1 MRGANN
7 KMRSSDIEIVKAL
20 YTTDRTH
27 LRLSPNWKLLR
38 RVDKGEG
45 ADVSL
50 LLDYTHIV
58 GTGS

>member
-7 KMRSSDIEIVKAL
+7 KIVLSDIEIVKAL

-45 ADVSL
+45 EHVSL
-50 LLDYTHIV
+50 
-58 GTGS
+58 

>member
-7 KMRSSDIEIVKAL
+7 KMRSSDIEIVKEL

-27 LRLSPNWKLLR
+27 LGLSPNWTLLR

-50 LLDYTHIV
+50 
-58 GTGS
+58 

>member
-27 LRLSPNWKLLR
+27 LRLSPNWTLLR

-50 LLDYTHIV
+50 
-58 GTGS
+58 

>member
-7 KMRSSDIEIVKAL
+7 KMRSSDIELVKAL
-20 YTTDRTH
+20 YTIDGPH

-50 LLDYTHIV
+50 
-58 GTGS
+58 

>member
-20 YTTDRTH
+20 YTADRPH
-27 LRLSPNWKLLR
+27 LRFSPKWTLLR
-38 RVDKGEG
+38 KVDKGEG

-50 LLDYTHIV
+50 
-58 GTGS
+58 